1 MTMAIH
7 DFEVYISGST
17 SSSEDWRRA
26 MEAPERELPSLN
38 EEQKEVARKFE
49 MSESE
54 YARGVLV
61 HEIGEKRQQERG
73 KKLGRHI
80 AQILER
86 YRPGYRLD
94 ALMRKGVDDVWL
106 ARIESAGHLNLIRIP
121 LDTADDVV
129 DSGDVEILTK
139 LKSLLLGELDR
150 LNMSAAS

>member
-1 MTMAIH
+1 MATH
-7 DFEVYISGST
+7 DFQIYISGST

-26 MEAPERELPSLN
+26 MEAPEGELPSLN
-38 EEQKEVARKFE
+38 DEQKEVARKFE

-73 KKLGRHI
+73 KKLGRQI
-80 AQILER
+80 VEILER
-86 YRPGYRLD
+86 YRPGYSLD
-94 ALMRKGVDDVWL
+94 ALMRKGVDFVWL
-106 ARIESAGHLNLIRIP
+106 ARIESAGRLSVVKIP
-121 LDTADDVV
+121 LDIADDVI
-129 DSGDVEILTK
+129 DSGDVEILNK